1 MPRDTASAPPVASHN
16 FRVSIGSGK
25 SALQLG
31 FMRVEFPSFVLPGMK
46 PAEPDA
52 APPLLV
58 LRRGWDGN
66 SALADW
72 WNQARKNTRTRP
84 RDVSV
89 ELLAAA
95 AAETTLRWDF
105 SGCRPL
111 ALHYSA
117 LDAMQSAV
125 LIESLSVA
133 FDEVELSTP
142 KAR

>member
-16 FRVSIGSGK
+16 FRVSIGSGCGK
-25 SALQLG
+25 SALRLG

-46 PAEPDA
+46 LAEPDA
-52 APPLLV
+52 PPPLLV

-72 WNQARKNTRTRP
+72 WDQSRKNTRTRP

-95 AAETTLRWDF
+95 AAETTFRWDF

-111 ALHYSA
+111 ALHYSS
-117 LDAMQSAV
+117 LDAMQSSV
-125 LIESLSVA
+125 LVESLSLS
-133 FDEVELSTP
+133 FDDVQL
-142 KAR
+142 AR